1 MCLLIE
7 LTVDLSQVASRKALQ
22 IASCFVVTEG
32 FLKIKTQDC
41 DDDDDDDDDDDNDL
55 LFTSSSSGVVCLGL
69 GLGLGLRI
77 EGRNSRLL
85 IHLRAR

>member
-32 FLKIKTQDC
+32 FLKIKTQGC
-41 DDDDDDDDDDDNDL
+41 DDDEDNDL
-55 LFTSSSSGVVCLGL
+55 LFTSSSSGVVCL